1 MIEKNEEE
9 LVSMSLGDHLQEL
22 QSRLILALSGALV
35 GVVTCLFF
43 GKRFLQMIVQPY
55 LSAME
60 NAGLEPNMLAIQP
73 SEQFMVYLKTSLVFG
88 IIFTAPW
95 LFYHAWKF
103 ISSGLY
109 RHEKRFVHVV
119 VPACA
124 TLFVAGALFFIIII
138 APICMTFFIGFD
150 TGLDFIQRGTFTLS
164 HYISFV
170 LSLTLI
176 FGLAFQMPVAIVFAE
191 QMGLV
196 KIDVLTSIRKY
207 VLLVLVVISAIVTPP
222 DVISQIALATPLY
235 ILYEGSI
242 LVCRFLR
249 TRKKNKKKDE

>member
-22 QSRLILALSGALV
+22 QSRLILALSGAAV
-35 GVVTCLFF
+35 GIVACLFF
-43 GKRFLQMIVQPY
+43 GKKLVHIIIKPY
-55 LSAME
+55 LSAVE
-60 NAGLEPNMLAIQP
+60 KAGLEPSFLAIQP
-73 SEQFMVYLKTSLVFG
+73 SEQFMVFLKTSLVFG

-109 RHEKRFVHVV
+109 RHERRFVHVV

-138 APICMTFFIGFD
+138 APICMTFFIRFTVSEYVRAGQY
-150 TGLDFIQRGTFTLS
+150 GLSDYVT
-164 HYISFV
+164 FV

-196 KIDVLTSIRKY
+196 KIAVLTSIRKY

-249 TRKKNKKKDE
+249 ARKKDAKKEK